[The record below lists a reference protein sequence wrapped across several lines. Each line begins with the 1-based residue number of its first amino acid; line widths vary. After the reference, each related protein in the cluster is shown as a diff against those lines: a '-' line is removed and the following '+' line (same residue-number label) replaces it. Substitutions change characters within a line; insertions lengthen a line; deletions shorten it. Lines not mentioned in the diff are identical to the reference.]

1 MVLKPHIILEDMLTQ
16 IINGKIFTPQGWIE
30 DGSVVIRDGHILE
43 VTNCDLPLTGA
54 KQVDARGRYIVPG
67 YVCMH
72 AHGGGGRDFTEC
84 TEEAFRTAIAA
95 HQKHGATTIF
105 PTVSSTTYENIK
117 QGIAVCE
124 KLMAEED
131 SPVMGLHLEGPYL
144 NPKRA
149 SDQFGDNLALPDVE
163 AYTSLVESTGC
174 IKRWDASP
182 ELPGALE
189 FARYL
194 KSKGIV
200 ATISHTEAEYQEV
213 KDAFEA
219 GFTHVSHF
227 YNGMPGFHKNR
238 EYKYEGTVESVYL
251 IDDITIE
258 LIADGRH
265 LPDTILKLAY
275 KVKGV
280 EKTCLVTASLA
291 YAGVDAKEVNDPKVI
306 IEDGV
311 CKSRDKKQL
320 VGSVATMDVL
330 VQNMVKAEIPLEDA
344 IRMATETPA
353 KIMGVYDKKGSLEK
367 GKDADI
373 LILDKKLRVR
383 SAWSKGQLVEGF

>member
-1 MVLKPHIILEDMLTQ
+1 MLTQ

-105 PTVSSTTYENIK
+105 PTISSSSFEDVK
-117 QGIAVCE
+117 KGIEVCE
-124 KLMAEED
+124 KLMAEKE

-149 SDQFGDNLALPDVE
+149 SDQFGDKLAEPDPV
-163 AYTSLVESTGC
+163 AYKALVESTGC

-189 FARYL
+189 FASYL

-200 ATISHTEAEYQEV
+200 ATISHTEAEYPEV
-213 KDAFEA
+213 KAAFEA

-227 YNGMPGFHKNR
+227 YNGMPGFHKCR

-251 IDDITIE
+251 VDDMTIE

-291 YAGVDAKEVNDPKVI
+291 YAGVDAKEVNDPNIV

-311 CKSRDKKQL
+311 CKSRDLKQL

-330 VQNMVKAEIPLEDA
+330 VQNMVKAGVPLEDVL
-344 IRMATETPA
+344 RMASETPA
-353 KIMGVYDKKGSLEK
+353 KLMGVYDKKGSLEK

-373 LILDKKLRVR
+373 LILDKKLRIR
-383 SAWSKGQLVEGF
+383 SAWSKGQMLE

>member
-1 MVLKPHIILEDMLTQ
+1 MLTQ

-30 DGSVVIRDGHILE
+30 DGSVVIRDNHILE

-84 TEEAFRTAIAA
+84 TEEAFRTAVAA

-105 PTVSSTTYENIK
+105 PTISSTSYDNIK
-117 QGIAVCE
+117 QGISVCE

-131 SPVMGLHLEGPYL
+131 TPIMGLHLEGPYL

-149 SDQFGDNLALPDVE
+149 SDQFGDNLAEPDAA
-163 AYTSLVESTGC
+163 AYTSLVESTDC

-200 ATISHTEAEYQEV
+200 ATISHTEAEYQ
-213 KDAFEA
+213 
-219 GFTHVSHF
+219 
-227 YNGMPGFHKNR
+227 
-238 EYKYEGTVESVYL
+238 
-251 IDDITIE
+251 
-258 LIADGRH
+258 
-265 LPDTILKLAY
+265 
-275 KVKGV
+275 
-280 EKTCLVTASLA
+280 
-291 YAGVDAKEVNDPKVI
+291 
-306 IEDGV
+306 
-311 CKSRDKKQL
+311 
-320 VGSVATMDVL
+320 
-330 VQNMVKAEIPLEDA
+330 
-344 IRMATETPA
+344 
-353 KIMGVYDKKGSLEK
+353 
-367 GKDADI
+367 
-373 LILDKKLRVR
+373 
-383 SAWSKGQLVEGF
+383 

>member
-1 MVLKPHIILEDMLTQ
+1 MLTQ
-16 IINGKIFTPQGWIE
+16 IINGKIFTPQGWLE
-30 DGSVVIRDGHILE
+30 EGSVLIRDNHILE
-43 VTNCDLPLTGA
+43 VTNCDLPLIGA

-67 YVCMH
+67 YVCMN
-72 AHGGGGRDFTEC
+72 AHGGGGHDFTEC
-84 TEEAFRTAIAA
+84 TEEAFRAA
-95 HQKHGATTIF
+95 VKTHQLHGATSIF
-105 PTVSSTTYENIK
+105 PTLSPMAFDDIRK
-117 QGIAVCE
+117 GIAVCE
-124 KLMAEED
+124 KLMAEPD
-131 SPVMGLHLEGPYL
+131 TSVLGLHLKGPYL

-149 SDQFGDNLALPDVE
+149 SDQFGDNLAEPDAA

-291 YAGVDAKEVNDPKVI
+291 YAGVDAKEVDDPSIV

-311 CKSRDKKQL
+311 CKSRETKQL

-330 VQNMVKAEIPLEDA
+330 VQNMVKAGVPLEDVL
-344 IRMATETPA
+344 RMASETPA
-353 KIMGVYDKKGSLEK
+353 KIMGVYDRKGSLEK

-373 LILDKKLRVR
+373 LILDKKLRIR
-383 SAWSKGQLVEGF
+383 SAWSKGQLIEI

>member
-1 MVLKPHIILEDMLTQ
+1 MLTQ

-30 DGSVVIRDGHILE
+30 DGSVIIRDGHILE

-84 TEEAFRTAIAA
+84 TEEAFRTAIDA
-95 HQKHGATTIF
+95 HLKHGATTIF
-105 PTVSSTTYENIK
+105 PTISSTSYENIQ

-124 KLMAEED
+124 KLMAEGN

-149 SDQFGDNLALPDVE
+149 SDQFGDNLAEPDAA

-213 KDAFEA
+213 KDAYEA

-265 LPDTILKLAY
+265 LPDTILRLAY

-291 YAGVDAKEVNDPKVI
+291 YAGVDAKEVNDPKII

-311 CKSRDKKQL
+311 CKSRDLKQL

-330 VQNMVKAEIPLEDA
+330 VQNMVKADVPLEDVL
-344 IRMATETPA
+344 RMASETPA

-373 LILDKKLRVR
+373 LILDKKLRIR
-383 SAWSKGQLVEGF
+383 SAWSKGQLIEGI

>member
-1 MVLKPHIILEDMLTQ
+1 MLTQ
-16 IINGKIFTPQGWIE
+16 IINGKIFTPQGWLE
-30 DGSVVIRDGHILE
+30 DGSVVIRDNHILE

-54 KQVDARGRYIVPG
+54 KQVDARGMYIVPG

-72 AHGGGGRDFTEC
+72 VHGGGGSDFTEC
-84 TEEAFRTAIAA
+84 TEEAFRMAVAA
-95 HQKHGATTIF
+95 HQKHGATSIF
-105 PTVSSTTYENIK
+105 PTLSSSTMENIK
-117 QGIAVCE
+117 KGIAICE
-124 KLMAEED
+124 KLMEE
-131 SPVMGLHLEGPYL
+131 PNNPIMGLHLEGPYL

-149 SDQFGDNLALPDVE
+149 SDQFGDKLAEPDAT
-163 AYTSLVESTGC
+163 AYTSLVESTDC

-189 FARYL
+189 FAQYL

-213 KDAFEA
+213 KAAYEA

-227 YNGMPGFHKNR
+227 YNGMPGFHQCR

-251 IDDITIE
+251 VDDMTIE

-280 EKTCLVTASLA
+280 EKTALVPAALA
-291 YAGVDAKEVNDPKVI
+291 YAAMEAGEIKDPNVV

-311 CKSRDKKQL
+311 CKSKDLQHL
-320 VGSVATMDVL
+320 IGSVATMDVL
-330 VQNMVKAEIPLEDA
+330 VQNVVKAGIPLEDA
-344 IRMATETPA
+344 LRMVSETPA
-353 KIMGVYDKKGSLEK
+353 KLMGVYDRKGSLEK
-367 GKDADI
+367 DKDADI
-373 LILDKKLRVR
+373 LILDKKLRIR
-383 SAWSKGQLVEGF
+383 AAWSMGQMIEGTDTIF

>member
-1 MVLKPHIILEDMLTQ
+1 MLTQ
-16 IINGKIFTPQGWIE
+16 IINGKIFTPEGWLE
-30 DGSVVIRDGHILE
+30 EGSVLMRDNKILE
-43 VTNCDLPLTGA
+43 VTNCDLPLVGVKQIDA
-54 KQVDARGRYIVPG
+54 KGRYVVPG

-72 AHGGGGRDFTEC
+72 THGGGGHDFVEA
-84 TEEAFRTAIAA
+84 TEEAFRTAIAV
-95 HQKHGATTIF
+95 HQKHGATSIF
-105 PTVSSTTYENIK
+105 PTVSSTTFENIR
-117 QGIAVCE
+117 QAVSVCE
-124 KLMAEED
+124 SLMSEKN

-149 SDQFGDNLALPDVE
+149 SDQFGDKLAEPDVE

-182 ELPGALE
+182 ELPGSLE

-200 ATISHTEAEYQEV
+200 ATISHTEAEYPEV
-213 KDAFEA
+213 KAAYEA

-227 YNGMPGFHKNR
+227 YNGMPGFHKCR

-251 IDDITIE
+251 MDDMSIE

-265 LPDTILKLAY
+265 LPNTILKLAS

-291 YAGVDAKEVNDPKVI
+291 YAGVDAKEVNDPHIV

-311 CKSRDKKQL
+311 CKSRDLKQL

-330 VQNMVKAEIPLEDA
+330 VQNMVKAGVSLDDTL
-344 IRMATETPA
+344 RMASETPA
-353 KIMGVYDKKGSLEK
+353 RIMGVFDRKGSLER

-373 LILDKKLRVR
+373 LILGKKLNIEAV
-383 SAWSKGQLVEGF
+383 WCMGQLVEDTNTLF

>member
-1 MVLKPHIILEDMLTQ
+1 MLTQ

-30 DGSVVIRDGHILE
+30 DGSVIMRDNHIIE
-43 VTNCDLPLTGA
+43 VTNCDLPLIGA
-54 KQVDARGRYIVPG
+54 KQIDARGMYIVPG

-72 AHGGGGRDFTEC
+72 AHGGGGHDFVEA
-84 TEEAFRTAIAA
+84 TEESFRKAIAA
-95 HQKHGATTIF
+95 HQKHGATSIF
-105 PTVSSTTYENIK
+105 PTVSSTTFENIRK
-117 QGIAVCE
+117 AVSVCE
-124 KLMAEED
+124 NLMSEKD

-149 SDQFGDNLALPDVE
+149 SDQFGDKLAEPDADVY
-163 AYTSLVESTGC
+163 ASLVESTDC

-194 KSKGIV
+194 KSKGIL
-200 ATISHTEAEYQEV
+200 ATISHTEAEYPGV
-213 KDAFEA
+213 KAAYEA

-251 IDDITIE
+251 IDDMTIE

-265 LPDTILKLAY
+265 LPGTILRLAS

-291 YAGVDAKEVNDPKVI
+291 YAGVDAKEVDDPEII

-311 CKSRDKKQL
+311 CKSRDLKQL
-320 VGSVATMDVL
+320 VGSIATMDVL
-330 VQNMVKAEIPLEDA
+330 VQNMVKAGVPLEDTL
-344 IRMATETPA
+344 RMATETPA
-353 KIMGVYDKKGSLEK
+353 KIMGIYSRKGSLEK

-373 LILDKKLRVR
+373 LILDKKLCIRA
-383 SAWSKGQLVEGF
+383 AWSMGQMIEGTNTLF

>member
-1 MVLKPHIILEDMLTQ
+1 M
-16 IINGKIFTPQGWIE
+16 
-30 DGSVVIRDGHILE
+30 
-43 VTNCDLPLTGA
+43 
-54 KQVDARGRYIVPG
+54 
-67 YVCMH
+67 
-72 AHGGGGRDFTEC
+72 
-84 TEEAFRTAIAA
+84 
-95 HQKHGATTIF
+95 
-105 PTVSSTTYENIK
+105 
-117 QGIAVCE
+117 
-124 KLMAEED
+124 
-131 SPVMGLHLEGPYL
+131 

-149 SDQFGDNLALPDVE
+149 SDQFGDKLALPDAE
-163 AYTSLVESTGC
+163 AYTSLVESTSC

-219 GFTHVSHF
+219 GYTHVSHF

-251 IDDITIE
+251 IDDMTIE

-265 LPDTILKLAY
+265 LPDTILRLAY

-291 YAGVDAKEVNDPKVI
+291 YAGVDAKEVDDPKII

-311 CKSRDKKQL
+311 CKSRDLQHL
-320 VGSVATMDVL
+320 IGSVATMDVL
-330 VQNMVKAEIPLEDA
+330 VQNMVKAEVPLEDA
-344 IRMATETPA
+344 LRMATETPA

-373 LILDKKLRVR
+373 LILDKKLRIRKV
-383 SAWSKGQLVEGF
+383 WSKGQLIEEI

>member
-1 MVLKPHIILEDMLTQ
+1 MLTQ

-30 DGSVVIRDGHILE
+30 DGSVLIRDNHILE
-43 VTNCDLPLTGA
+43 VTNCDLSLIGA
-54 KQVDARGRYIVPG
+54 KQVDARGMYIVPG

-72 AHGGGGRDFTEC
+72 AHGGGGHDFTEC
-84 TEEAFRTAIAA
+84 TEEAFRKAISA
-95 HQKHGATTIF
+95 HQKHGATSIF
-105 PTVSSTTYENIK
+105 PTVSSSTFEEIK
-117 QGIAVCE
+117 QGVAICE
-124 KLMAEED
+124 KLMEEEC
-131 SPVMGLHLEGPYL
+131 SPVLGLHLEGPYL

-149 SDQFGDNLALPDVE
+149 SDQFGDKLAEPDKE
-163 AYTSLVESTGC
+163 TYTALVESTDC

-182 ELPGALE
+182 ELPGALD

-194 KSKGIV
+194 KSKGIL

-213 KDAFEA
+213 KDAYEA

-227 YNGMPGFHKNR
+227 YNGMPGFHKCR

-251 IDDITIE
+251 VDDMTIE

-280 EKTCLVTASLA
+280 EKTSLVTASLA
-291 YAGVDAKEVNDPKVI
+291 YAAVDASEVNDPDIV

-311 CKSRDKKQL
+311 CKSRDLKQL

-330 VQNMVKAEIPLEDA
+330 VQNMVKAGVPLEDVL
-344 IRMATETPA
+344 RMASETPA
-353 KIMGVYDKKGSLEK
+353 KLMGVYDRKGSLEK
-367 GKDADI
+367 DKDADI
-373 LILDKKLRVR
+373 LILDKKLRIR
-383 SAWSKGQLVEGF
+383 AAWSMGQMIEGTNTLF